1 MDGAAVLAA
10 FAEFEAAR
18 DALAA
23 LPLEVLTVAELLTV
37 IEMRERGHR
46 RDLAVDH
53 ALTAR
58 LIGADPHALGAT
70 SIREVLANHLR
81 ITPTDARN
89 RITDAT
95 QLGPRYTIHGERVQT
110 ELSHTADA
118 VARGDIGAAHVRV
131 IQDFIKKLPV
141 WVSAARR
148 DDYER
153 DLVGHAI
160 ELRPDQFTQV
170 ADTLLGFIDQ
180 DGTEPD
186 HQTLRRR

>member
-1 MDGAAVLAA
+1 MDGAAVLTA

-23 LPLEVLTVAELLTV
+23 LPLETLTVAELLTV

-110 ELSHTADA
+110 EL
-118 VARGDIGAAHVRV
+118 GA
-131 IQDFIKKLPV
+131 
-141 WVSAARR
+141 
-148 DDYER
+148 Y
-153 DLVGHAI
+153 
-160 ELRPDQFTQV
+160 
-170 ADTLLGFIDQ
+170 
-180 DGTEPD
+180 
-186 HQTLRRR
+186 RRRGGPWRDRGRACAGHPGLHPEAAGVGVSRAP